1 MSTAMHTNVS
11 KPWPRDAVLIMAGG
25 TGGHVFPALAVADE
39 LLRAGQPVLWLGTQA
54 GLEAQVV
61 PAAGLPIAWIRVR
74 GLRGKGLVRLL
85 TAPFML
91 AAALLQAAS
100 ILLRA
105 RPRAVLG
112 MGGFVTG
119 PGGFMAWLLR
129 RPLLIHEQN
138 SIAGLTNRLLAP
150 LAKRVLEAFPGSLPL
165 RLHPLHTG
173 NPVRAA
179 ITQIAPPQDRYATRH
194 GPLRLLVLGGSLGAQ
209 ALNDILPQALALL
222 PLELCPE
229 VHHQA
234 GRRHID
240 AARAAYQQAAVAARV
255 DAFVE
260 DMAEA
265 YAWADLVVCRAG
277 ALTIAE
283 LTAAGVASILVPYPH
298 AVDDHQT
305 RNAQY
310 LVDAQAALLIQQ
322 SVLSAQRLADLLSDF
337 SLHKEKLLSMALAA
351 RGLARIDAARV
362 VARHCLELAGGPP
375 LQEQAA

>member
-1 MSTAMHTNVS
+1 MSAAVNKVERND
-11 KPWPRDAVLIMAGG
+11 WPRDAVLIMAGG

-39 LLRAGQPVLWLGTQA
+39 LRRAGQSVLWLGTQA
-54 GLEAQVV
+54 GLEAKVV
-61 PAAGLPIAWIRVR
+61 PAANLPIAWISVR

-91 AAALLQAAS
+91 AGALLQAGS

-138 SIAGLTNRLLAP
+138 SVAGMTNRLLAP
-150 LAKRVLEAFPGSLPL
+150 LAVRVMEAFPGSLPA

-173 NPVRAA
+173 NPVRGA
-179 ITQIAPPQDRYATRH
+179 ITLVAPPQERLAARQ
-194 GPLRLLVLGGSLGAQ
+194 GALRLLVLGGSLGAQ
-209 ALNDILPQALALL
+209 ALNEILPQALALL
-222 PLELCPE
+222 PTDQRPE

-234 GRRHID
+234 GARHID
-240 AARAAYQQAAVAARV
+240 AARTAYQQAAVTARV

-260 DMAEA
+260 DMAAA

-283 LTAAGVASILVPYPH
+283 LTAVGVASVLVPYPH

-305 RNAQY
+305 SNAGY
-310 LVDAQAALLIQQ
+310 LVAAQAALLIPQPD
-322 SVLSAQRLADLLSDF
+322 LTAQRLAGVLNDF
-337 SLHKEKLLSMALAA
+337 VAHREKLLDMAIAA
-351 RGLARIDAARV
+351 RHLARIDAAQV
-362 VARHCLELAGGPP
+362 VAQQCLALIGGTGWK
-375 LQEQAA
+375 ENAA

>member
-1 MSTAMHTNVS
+1 
-11 KPWPRDAVLIMAGG
+11 MAGG

-39 LLRAGQPVLWLGTQA
+39 LRRAGQPVLWLGTQA
-54 GLEAQVV
+54 GLEAKVV
-61 PAAGLPIAWIRVR
+61 PAAGLPIAWISVR
-74 GLRGKGLVRLL
+74 GLRGKGLMRLL

-91 AAALLQAAS
+91 AGALLQAGS

-138 SIAGLTNRLLAP
+138 SVAGLTNRLLAP
-150 LAKRVLEAFPGSLPL
+150 LASRVMEAFPGSLPQ
-165 RLHPLHTG
+165 RLQVLHTG
-173 NPVRAA
+173 NPVRGT
-179 ITQIAPPQDRYATRH
+179 ITLVAPPQERFAARQ
-194 GPLRLLVLGGSLGAQ
+194 GALRLLVLGGSLGAQ
-209 ALNDILPQALALL
+209 ALNEILPQALALL
-222 PLELCPE
+222 PAEQRPE

-234 GRRHID
+234 GVRHID
-240 AARAAYQQAAVAARV
+240 AARAAYHQSNVTARV

-265 YAWADLVVCRAG
+265 YTWADLVVCRAG

-283 LTAAGVASILVPYPH
+283 LTAVGVASVLVPFPY

-305 RNAQY
+305 SNARY
-310 LVDAQAALLIQQ
+310 LVDARAALLIPQAD
-322 SVLSAQRLADLLSDF
+322 LNAQRLADVLKDF
-337 SLHKEKLLSMALAA
+337 ITHREKLLSMAIAA
-351 RGLARIDAARV
+351 RGLARIDAAQV
-362 VARHCLELAGGPP
+362 VAQQCLALAGLG
-375 LQEQAA
+375 LKGKAA